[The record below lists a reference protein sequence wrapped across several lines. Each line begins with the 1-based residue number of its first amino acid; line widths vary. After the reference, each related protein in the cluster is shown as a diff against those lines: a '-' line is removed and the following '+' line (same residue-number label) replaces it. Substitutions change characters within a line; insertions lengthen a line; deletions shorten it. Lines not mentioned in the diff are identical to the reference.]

1 MRLAPLF
8 FLLLAACPKA
18 PPPPPPPAPVAAPVD
33 WLAERPVVGAPAA
46 WAPANPVESKLGN
59 GLTVWRVSDSSLP
72 LVSLSLVLEGGS
84 ARDPLPQPGL
94 TALADTLILHGAGA
108 RKAAA
113 FAEEAERLAI
123 FINVATQST
132 STVVTLRCEAARLDE
147 GLALLAD
154 AVLRPR
160 FDKDAVSR
168 LREMH
173 EGEISQEL
181 DEPRILAQRAAL
193 AAWYGADHPLGHA
206 PLGTV
211 AGIQKADAAALKKSW
226 TARANPHQAT
236 MVVAGAVDGPA
247 LEAALQKHLGAWS
260 GKPAPVTTTPPR
272 KGKPGARIFVD
283 TPGASQSVL
292 RVVMSGWSGTD
303 AGLEAGRLG
312 SIVLGGTFTSR
323 LNRLLRE
330 EKGYTYGASARLEVR
345 RKEST
350 MTAASSV
357 KADVTDEALVD
368 LLGVLKAAKSGERPI
383 TEEERI
389 KSAGARRQDLVE
401 AMSAR
406 DGVAGTY
413 AELAALGLPADA
425 LAKGLVASQGQS
437 AADIN
442 AALQGLDLDGALI
455 VVVGDLKTIRADVEA
470 KVPGAWTVVKP

>member
-1 MRLAPLF
+1 VQSELRIGKVGRSRLDPLF
-8 FLLLAACPKA
+8 Y
-18 PPPPPPPAPVAAPVD
+18 
-33 WLAERPVVGAPAA
+33 
-46 WAPANPVESKLGN
+46 
-59 GLTVWRVSDSSLP
+59 
-72 LVSLSLVLEGGS
+72 
-84 ARDPLPQPGL
+84 
-94 TALADTLILHGAGA
+94 
-108 RKAAA
+108 
-113 FAEEAERLAI
+113 
-123 FINVATQST
+123 
-132 STVVTLRCEAARLDE
+132 
-147 GLALLAD
+147 
-154 AVLRPR
+154 
-160 FDKDAVSR
+160 
-168 LREMH
+168 
-173 EGEISQEL
+173 
-181 DEPRILAQRAAL
+181 AAL
-193 AAWYGADHPLGHA
+193 IH
-206 PLGTV
+206 
-211 AGIQKADAAALKKSW
+211 S
-226 TARANPHQAT
+226 
-236 MVVAGAVDGPA
+236 
-247 LEAALQKHLGAWS
+247 E
-260 GKPAPVTTTPPR
+260 
-272 KGKPGARIFVD
+272 
-283 TPGASQSVL
+283 
-292 RVVMSGWSGTD
+292 
-303 AGLEAGRLG
+303 
-312 SIVLGGTFTSR
+312 VLGGLFGSR
-323 LNRLLRE
+323 LNRVLRE